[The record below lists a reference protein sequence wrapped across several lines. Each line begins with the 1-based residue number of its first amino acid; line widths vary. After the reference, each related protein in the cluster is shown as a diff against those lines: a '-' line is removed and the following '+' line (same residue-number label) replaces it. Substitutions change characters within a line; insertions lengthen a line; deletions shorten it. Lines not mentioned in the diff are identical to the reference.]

1 MNDRIHRHMKFN
13 KDLKYNK
20 ISFKLQIKL
29 LDSKNK
35 FDELIEKSNLVLNT
49 SNEIFERELEIKTP
63 KIMKKD
69 SNVKNH
75 NDEIK
80 EKYNNMKNEFYK
92 FLNLIK
98 ILNLNI
104 ESVNYTEEYTIE

>member
-20 ISFKLQIKL
+20 ISFRLHVKL
-29 LDSKNK
+29 LDSREKRE
-35 FDELIEKSNLVLNT
+35 ELIESSNLNLNDST
-49 SNEIFERELEIKTP
+49 GAFEKTLEIKTS

-80 EKYNNMKNEFYK
+80 EKYENMKNEFYK
-92 FLNLIK
+92 FLNIVR
-98 ILNLNI
+98 ILNLKVD
-104 ESVNYTEEYTIE
+104 SVNYSEDYSIE